1 MEPIKVAIFDD
12 NQPRRELLK
21 LLLEDSDDFICT
33 GAYEDCYNVKEN
45 IKNNLPDVI
54 LMDID
59 MPRVNGIQGL
69 IIIRKFFPDIKV
81 LMQTIFD
88 DEDKIFKAIVAGAD
102 GYILKK
108 TPPAKLMDS
117 IKEVYEGGAPM
128 TPTVARQVLLLFSN
142 KHGSLPKN
150 EFHLSERELEILEL
164 LAQGLSYKLIA
175 KKCIITYATVNS
187 HISKIY
193 NKLHVSTAVEAVA
206 KAIQEG
212 LL

>member
-1 MEPIKVAIFDD
+1 MEPIKVAVFDD

-21 LLLEDSDDFICT
+21 LLLEDSDEFICT
-33 GAYEDCYNVKEN
+33 GAFEDCYNVIEN
-45 IKNNLPDVI
+45 IKDNLPDVI

-69 IIIRKFFPDIKV
+69 IIIRKAYPDVKV
-81 LMQTIFD
+81 LMQTIFE
-88 DEDKIFKAIVAGAD
+88 DEDKIFNAIVAGAD

-142 KHGSLPKN
+142 KHGRLPKN
-150 EFHLSERELEILEL
+150 EFHLSEREQEILQL
-164 LAQGLSYKLIA
+164 LVQGLSYKLIA
-175 KKCIITYATVNS
+175 KQGMISYATVNS

-193 NKLHVSTAVEAVA
+193 HKLHVSSAVEAVT

-212 LL
+212 LV